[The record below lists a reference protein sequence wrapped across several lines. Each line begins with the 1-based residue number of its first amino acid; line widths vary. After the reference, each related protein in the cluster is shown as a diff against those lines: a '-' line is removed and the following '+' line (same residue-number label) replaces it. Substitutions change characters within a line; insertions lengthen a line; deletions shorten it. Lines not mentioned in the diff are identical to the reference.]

1 MSVPKHKISSIALVE
16 MGIFLGGTLAYMI
29 GSAWTNV
36 AQDSFQTPVNLQRF
50 KMTLP
55 LVHSGALP
63 PALDTATEIYH
74 EDLQTAKRK
83 ALWYAIGI
91 TLLGLVLMVGFI
103 LFVQELDPTL
113 VSKIQSGYKN

>member
-1 MSVPKHKISSIALVE
+1 MSVPKQKISSIALVE

-36 AQDSFQTPVNLQRF
+36 AQDSFQIPVNLQRF

-55 LVHSGALP
+55 LVQSGALP
-63 PALDTATEIYH
+63 PALDTATKTYH
-74 EDLQTAKRK
+74 EDLKTAKRK

-113 VSKIQSGYKN
+113 VSKIQSG